1 MIKMEN
7 MANFK
12 SLINS
17 IKGLFRCKI
26 GIKGKNNKIRKP
38 RMKMIKMKKFEIP
51 INSIRGVN

>member
-1 MIKMEN
+1 MIKMEK

-17 IKGLFRCKI
+17 IEGLLRGNI
-26 GIKGKNNKIRKP
+26 GIKGKNNKICKP
-38 RMKMIKMKKFEIP
+38 RIKMIKMEKFEIP

>member
-1 MIKMEN
+1 MEN

-26 GIKGKNNKIRKP
+26 GIKGKNNKICKP
-38 RMKMIKMKKFEIP
+38 RIKMIKMKKFKIP

>member
-1 MIKMEN
+1 MEK

-17 IKGLFRCKI
+17 IEGLLRGNI
-26 GIKGKNNKIRKP
+26 GIKGKNNKICKP
-38 RMKMIKMKKFEIP
+38 RIKMIKMEKFEIP